1 MELPVILLP
10 VALLRRDRRLTGNRT
25 ITSAATMPEGFQV
38 VAIAV
43 SFSSSSS
50 YFDGELRMKE
60 LFAGNE

>member
-1 MELPVILLP
+1 
-10 VALLRRDRRLTGNRT
+10 
-25 ITSAATMPEGFQV
+25 MPEGFQV
-38 VAIAV
+38 EAIAV